1 METATIAVIVS
12 SAALVVTILLQVWGG
27 SWKLAGKLSDMESGL
42 RKAIKESR
50 DEVEERQDRATHD
63 FGETVSAIREKVREV
78 ELYVRDKY
86 IEKNDFIL
94 QMQRHNELIQLNF
107 ANLAARLERMEKK
120 MDKTQ

>member
-12 SAALVVTILLQVWGG
+12 AAALAVTILLQVWGG
-27 SWKLAGKLSDMESGL
+27 SWKLSGKLSDMETGL

-50 DEVEERQDRATHD
+50 DEIEERQDRATHD
-63 FGETVSAIREKVREV
+63 FGETISAIREKVREV

-86 IEKNDFIL
+86 IEKNDFII

-107 ANLAARLERMEKK
+107 QNIAARLDRMEKK